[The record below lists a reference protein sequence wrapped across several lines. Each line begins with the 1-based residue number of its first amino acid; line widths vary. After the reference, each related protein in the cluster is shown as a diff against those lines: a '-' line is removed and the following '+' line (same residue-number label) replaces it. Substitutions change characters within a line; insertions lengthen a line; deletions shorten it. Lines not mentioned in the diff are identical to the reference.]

1 MPFIIGWHLGS
12 LRENFQLTDTLTRKP
27 FERLLHDTIL
37 EGMEGDHTQSPLRC
51 QCISRITERR
61 LQMIQF
67 LIDGDTERLKCP
79 RRAMNAAPS
88 IMTGHRRLNHL
99 CQLVSA
105 GQGLAAASAHDGPGN
120 ATGIAFFPQAV
131 NHVG

>member
-1 MPFIIGWHLGS
+1 MSFIIGWHLRS
-12 LRENFQLTDTLTRKP
+12 LRENSPPAAPLSRKP
-27 FERLLHDTIL
+27 FERLLHDPIL

-88 IMTGHRRLNHL
+88 IMTGHRRLNHR

-105 GQGLAAASAHDGPGN
+105 GQGLAAARGDDGPG
-120 ATGIAFFPQAV
+120 PS
-131 NHVG
+131 